1 MKAVDKNQ
9 LLDALE
15 NKVEKHME
23 HAIRV
28 FQNLPA
34 GTLLAPAATG
44 GWSIAQCLDHLNS
57 YGHFYLPQIRAGL
70 ARPRPGAAAGTF
82 QSTWLGAWF
91 TRSMDPATGKKKY
104 KALKGHIPAA
114 DLDAA
119 AVVAEFIRQQEEL
132 LACLSSCRQADLNAV
147 KIPLTISRWIK
158 LRLGDV
164 LQFLIAHNERH
175 VQQANRNLADLVD
188 ISPQSI
194 LHGP

>member
-1 MKAVDKNQ
+1 MKAADKNQ

-15 NKVEKHME
+15 NKVEKHLA

-28 FQNLPA
+28 YQNLPA
-34 GTLLAPAATG
+34 EQLLQPAANG

-57 YGHFYLPQIRAGL
+57 YGHYYLPRIREGL
-70 ARPRPGAAAGTF
+70 ARPRTGAPAATF

-91 TRSMDPATGKKKY
+91 IRSMDPASGKKKY

-119 AVVAEFIRQQEEL
+119 AVVAEFIHQQEDL
-132 LACLSSCRQADLNAV
+132 LSCLSACRPADLNAI

-175 VQQANRNLADLVD
+175 LQQADRNLVGKAVY
-188 ISPQSI
+188 SR
-194 LHGP
+194 